1 MIHTIYDAISPAG
14 ILQPIAALLLI
25 GVILV
30 LFVAAIIYICYL
42 FVKRVRT
49 KSKDDPTND
58 LGKQLDHKK

>member
-30 LFVAAIIYICYL
+30 LFVAAIIYICYW
-42 FVKRVRT
+42 FVKRVKM
-49 KSKDDPTND
+49 KSKEDRTAD
-58 LGKQLDHKK
+58 LDEQLDHKK